1 MNIISDQ
8 PVADYEQ
15 HKLKMLLWQA
25 HIHEK
30 NGKKQ
35 EASKIR
41 EWVADFVARQERN
54 GTELVQGD
62 FANP

>member
-1 MNIISDQ
+1 MTTTSDQ
-8 PVADYEQ
+8 PVTNYEQ
-15 HKLKMLLWQA
+15 HQLDMLLWQA

-41 EWVADFVARQERN
+41 DWVADFVARQE
-54 GTELVQGD
+54 QK
-62 FANP
+62 